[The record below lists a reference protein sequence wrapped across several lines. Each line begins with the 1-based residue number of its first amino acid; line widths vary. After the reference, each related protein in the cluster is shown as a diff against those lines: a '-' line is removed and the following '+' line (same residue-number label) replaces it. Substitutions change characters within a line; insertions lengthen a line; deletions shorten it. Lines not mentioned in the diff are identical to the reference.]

1 MNLIGLSLEL
11 KFPCHDKRHTNR
23 RLPHKTGVKPQSGK
37 LASSFASLC
46 GNRKGSTDRMELKSP
61 DKNIRI
67 VGLAGIVAGLG
78 MIVAGHAS
86 FGTTLLGGGLL
97 FLALP
102 LFRTAGKK

>member
-1 MNLIGLSLEL
+1 
-11 KFPCHDKRHTNR
+11 
-23 RLPHKTGVKPQSGK
+23 
-37 LASSFASLC
+37 
-46 GNRKGSTDRMELKSP
+46 MELKSP

-102 LFRTAGKK
+102 LFRTAGKKKVFSVRCSLPVVIFWRA

>member
-1 MNLIGLSLEL
+1 
-11 KFPCHDKRHTNR
+11 
-23 RLPHKTGVKPQSGK
+23 
-37 LASSFASLC
+37 
-46 GNRKGSTDRMELKSP
+46 MELKSP

-86 FGTTLLGGGLL
+86 FGTTPLGGGLL

>member
-1 MNLIGLSLEL
+1 
-11 KFPCHDKRHTNR
+11 
-23 RLPHKTGVKPQSGK
+23 
-37 LASSFASLC
+37 
-46 GNRKGSTDRMELKSP
+46 MELKSP

-102 LFRTAGKK
+102 LFRTAGKI

>member
-1 MNLIGLSLEL
+1 
-11 KFPCHDKRHTNR
+11 
-23 RLPHKTGVKPQSGK
+23 
-37 LASSFASLC
+37 
-46 GNRKGSTDRMELKSP
+46 MELKSP

-67 VGLAGIVAGLG
+67 VGLAAIVAGLG